1 MLETVDLLLGVT
13 KEVLKRKQR
22 WVEAK
27 RRYLKA
33 HAWNNWLYNKF
44 NKLQMPRKITPMRAA
59 TANKFVNKAEVISV
73 KRERAKKHVL
83 EVIDVRNNRT
93 NS

>member
-1 MLETVDLLLGVT
+1 ML
-13 KEVLKRKQR
+13 RKT
-22 WVEAK
+22 
-27 RRYLKA
+27 
-33 HAWNNWLYNKF
+33 
-44 NKLQMPRKITPMRAA
+44 TPMRAA

-73 KRERAKKHVL
+73 KTESTKKHVL

>member
-1 MLETVDLLLGVT
+1 
-13 KEVLKRKQR
+13 
-22 WVEAK
+22 
-27 RRYLKA
+27 
-33 HAWNNWLYNKF
+33 
-44 NKLQMPRKITPMRAA
+44 MPRKITPMRAA

-73 KRERAKKHVL
+73 KSKRAKKHVL